1 MISIDKDKFGPWALV
16 TGASSGIGAEFARQ
30 LAAGGL
36 NVVLVARRLA
46 LLEELGNQLAEQYGI
61 TYRAI
66 AADLS
71 EDNVFEEKIAT
82 ATQDIDIGLLVSN
95 AGAGNPSEF
104 LSARLEELHKIVRLN
119 IAAHL
124 NLIHYFAPK
133 LAQRGRGGV
142 VLVSALGAAQGLPYM
157 ANDGATKAYVLS
169 LGEAL
174 HIEFEKLG
182 INITVVLPG
191 GVDTPVISKL
201 GINPKTMPIKPISV
215 EQCVSESLVALRRNR
230 PTHIPGRMFRA
241 MTAVTPSTLMSRMF
255 GSMLAK
261 AIRARHAPPNAAH

>member
-1 MISIDKDKFGPWALV
+1 MISIDKHKFGPWAIV

-46 LLEELGNQLAEQYGI
+46 LLEELGHQLVEQYGI
-61 TYRAI
+61 AYRAI

-71 EDNVFEEKIAT
+71 EDSFFEEKIAA
-82 ATQDIDIGLLVSN
+82 ATQDLDIGLLVSN

-104 LSARLEELHKIVRLN
+104 LSARLADLHAIVRLN

-124 NLIHYFAPK
+124 NLTHHFAPK

-142 VLVSALGAAQGLPYM
+142 MLVSALGAAQGLPYM

-182 INITVVLPG
+182 INVTVVLPG

-215 EQCVSESLVALRRNR
+215 EQCVSESLAALSRNH
-230 PTHIPGRMFRA
+230 PIHVPGRMFRVMA
-241 MTAVTPSTLMSRMF
+241 ALTPRTLMTRMN

-261 AIRARHAPPNAAH
+261 AVTAKHSRPNVSR

>member
-1 MISIDKDKFGPWALV
+1 MISIDKQKFGPWALV

-46 LLEELGNQLAEQYGI
+46 LLEELGRQLAEQYGI
-61 TYRAI
+61 NYRAI

-71 EDNVFEEKIAT
+71 DENVIEEIIAM

-95 AGAGNPSEF
+95 AGAGKPSEF
-104 LSARLEELHKIVRLN
+104 LSASLDDLHKIVRLN
-119 IAAHL
+119 IGAHL
-124 NLIHYFAPK
+124 NLIHHFAPK

-142 VLVSALGAAQGLPYM
+142 ILLSALGAAQGLPYI

-174 HIEFEKLG
+174 HLEFEKLG
-182 INITVVLPG
+182 LNVTVVLPG
-191 GVDTPVISKL
+191 GVDTHVIPKL
-201 GINPKTMPIKPISV
+201 GIQRKTMPIKPISV
-215 EQCVSESLVALRRNR
+215 ERCVNESLVALSRNQA
-230 PTHIPGRMFRA
+230 TLVPGRMFRTMA
-241 MTAVTPSTLMSRMF
+241 ALTPGTLMTRIY
-255 GSMLAK
+255 GRMLAK
-261 AIRARHAPPNAAH
+261 AVRAKHPRPNAGR

>member
-1 MISIDKDKFGPWALV
+1 MTSIDKHKFGPWALV

-36 NVVLVARRLA
+36 NVVLIARRLA
-46 LLEELGNQLAEQYGI
+46 LLEELGHQLAEQYGI
-61 TYRAI
+61 AYRAI

-71 EDNVFEEKIAT
+71 KDNVFEERIAE
-82 ATQDIDIGLLVSN
+82 ATQGIDIGLLVSN
-95 AGAGNPSEF
+95 VGAGNPSDF
-104 LSARLEELHKIVRLN
+104 LSASLDDLHAIVQLN

-124 NLIHYFAPK
+124 NLIHHFAPK
-133 LAQRGRGGV
+133 LVQRGRGGV
-142 VLVSALGAAQGLPYM
+142 LLVSALGAAQGLPYM

-182 INITVVLPG
+182 INVTVILPG
-191 GVDTPVISKL
+191 GVETPVISNL
-201 GINPKTMPIKPISV
+201 GINAKSMPIKPISV
-215 EQCVSESLVALRRNR
+215 EQCVSESLAALTRNR
-230 PTHIPGRMFRA
+230 PIHIPGRMFRA
-241 MTAVTPSTLMSRMF
+241 MAALTPHTVMTRMY

-261 AIRARHAPPNAAH
+261 AIVAKHSRPNAAR

>member
-1 MISIDKDKFGPWALV
+1 MISIDKNKFGPWALV

-30 LAAGGL
+30 LAASGL
-36 NVVLVARRLA
+36 NLVLVARRLT
-46 LLEELGNQLAEQYGI
+46 LLEELGHQLAERYGVA
-61 TYRAI
+61 YRAI

-71 EDNVFEEKIAT
+71 EESAVEERIAT

-104 LSARLEELHKIVRLN
+104 LSASLDDLHAIVRLN
-119 IAAHL
+119 IMAHL
-124 NLIHYFAPK
+124 NLVHYFAQK
-133 LAQRGRGGV
+133 LAERGRGGV
-142 VLVSALGAAQGLPYM
+142 VLVSALGAAGGLPFM

-182 INITVVLPG
+182 IHTTVVLPG
-191 GVDTPVISKL
+191 GVDTPVVSKL
-201 GINPKTMPIKPISV
+201 GINHKTIPIKPISV
-215 EQCVSESLVALRRNR
+215 EQCVNESLVAISRNQ
-230 PTHIPGRMFRA
+230 PTLVPGRMFRA
-241 MTAVTPSTLMSRMF
+241 MAALTPGAVMTRMF

-261 AIRARHAPPNAAH
+261 AVTARHTPPNATS

>member
-1 MISIDKDKFGPWALV
+1 MISIDKHKFGPWVLV

-46 LLEELGNQLAEQYGI
+46 LLEEFGDQLVKQYGI
-61 TYRAI
+61 AYRAI
-66 AADLS
+66 EADLS
-71 EDNVFEEKIAT
+71 KDNVFEERIAT
-82 ATQDIDIGLLVSN
+82 ATQDLDIGLLVSN

-104 LSARLEELHKIVRLN
+104 LSASLDDLHKIVRLN

-124 NLIHYFAPK
+124 DLVHHFAPK
-133 LAQRGRGGV
+133 LAQRGHGGV
-142 VLVSALGAAQGLPYM
+142 LLVSALGAAQGLPYM

-182 INITVVLPG
+182 INTTVILPG

-201 GINPKTMPIKPISV
+201 GINPKTMPIKSISV
-215 EQCVSESLVALRRNR
+215 EQCVSESLTALRRNR
-230 PTHIPGRMFRA
+230 PTHIPGHMFRA
-241 MTAVTPSTLMSRMF
+241 MATLTPPTVITRMF

-261 AIRARHAPPNAAH
+261 AVTAKQPRPNATG

>member
-1 MISIDKDKFGPWALV
+1 MISIDKQKFGPWALV

-30 LAAGGL
+30 LAARGL

-46 LLEELGNQLAEQYGI
+46 LLEELGHQLAEQYRI
-61 TYRAI
+61 NYRAI

-71 EDNVFEEKIAT
+71 DASVIEEMIAA

-95 AGAGNPSEF
+95 AGAGNPNEF
-104 LSARLEELHKIVRLN
+104 LSASLDDMHKIVRLN
-119 IAAHL
+119 IGAHL
-124 NLIHYFAPK
+124 NLIHHFAPK
-133 LAQRGRGGV
+133 LAARGRGGL
-142 VLVSALGAAQGLPYM
+142 VLVSALGAAEGLPFM

-182 INITVVLPG
+182 IHTTVVLPG
-191 GVDTPVISKL
+191 GVDTSVISKL
-201 GINPKTMPIKPISV
+201 GIKPKTMPIKPMSV
-215 EQCVSESLVALRRNR
+215 EQCVSESLVALSRNQ
-230 PTHIPGRMFRA
+230 PTLVPGRMFRA
-241 MTAVTPSTLMSRMF
+241 IAALTPRTVITRMF

-261 AIRARHAPPNAAH
+261 AVTAKHARPHPTS